1 MIYAVHILDSKFVK
15 IGFSN
20 NEDPQERI
28 SALQTGNPYEIQLL
42 FTTFGTLVQE
52 QQIHKALFDAFTRIR
67 IPIPPNEWYPGK
79 NTFFQEFLAYLK
91 YGPNAALAFL
101 DQYNQCVKQP
111 GKGKSS
117 LSPNIKWPDR

>member
-15 IGFSN
+15 IGFSS

-28 SALQTGNPYEIQLL
+28 ASLQTGNPYEIKVL

-52 QQIHKALFDAFTRIR
+52 QQIHKALFHAFTRIR

-79 NTFFQEFLAYLK
+79 SPVFQEFLTYLK

-101 DQYNQCVKQP
+101 DQYNQSVKQP
-111 GKGKSS
+111 GKGESS
-117 LSPNIKWPDR
+117 LLPNVRWPDR